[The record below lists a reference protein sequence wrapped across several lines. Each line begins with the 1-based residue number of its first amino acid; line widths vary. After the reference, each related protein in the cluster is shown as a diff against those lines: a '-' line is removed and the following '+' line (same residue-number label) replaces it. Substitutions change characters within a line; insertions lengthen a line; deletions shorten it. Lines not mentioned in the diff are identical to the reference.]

1 MPNESDL
8 LATLSVNTEK
18 EGESDGE
25 NGAKRSAAGSLGGAS
40 KRLRTI
46 NGAHETD
53 SEVMQGSLAPPAPE
67 QVMKTISVSDEQ
79 FLTLL
84 RIFYQKL
91 FPFADFYRWLGYGNI
106 DNAYFAKREW
116 SFTLASDVYI
126 RFQSFASAED
136 LKHEILRMCPVKID
150 IGAVYNLQP
159 KDKKTVLPGAFTAR
173 ERELVFD
180 IDMTDYDDVRT
191 CCSAAEIC
199 LKCWDFMTV
208 AIKILDRA
216 LRDDFGFQHLLWVYS
231 GRRGVH
237 CWVSD
242 ERARKLSVEAR
253 ASIVQFLSVVVS
265 DSTSKSNSG
274 NRNNYHVAHDDGSDD
289 DFVHAMAEDSADE
302 RDANRQTME
311 PTSDEDD
318 DDEDEEDEYR
328 TKKER
333 LDNDDSDDEHRRR
346 KKPRRP
352 NQREL
357 GEGPPA
363 VFHASLRRAYQ
374 KVLHK
379 HFTKTVLHEM
389 DSLGTRERWTKVL
402 AFVPDIELR
411 SRMDAQWKNN
421 LESSPEEVMSSI
433 DRWKMLVK
441 EMRRSRQCGNAMRDI
456 IFRYLYPR
464 LDANVSIGLNH
475 LLKSPFCVHPKTGRV
490 CVPIDPQK
498 CAEFNPLTVPTL
510 EGVVGALNVANR
522 RPENDVRDEDEEDFE
537 RTALKPYMEHFRIF
551 LKQIAES
558 TKTRLRLEQEANAKQ
573 QQMRRQAEKEN
584 RRDLTF

>member
-1 MPNESDL
+1 
-8 LATLSVNTEK
+8 
-18 EGESDGE
+18 
-25 NGAKRSAAGSLGGAS
+25 
-40 KRLRTI
+40 
-46 NGAHETD
+46 
-53 SEVMQGSLAPPAPE
+53 
-67 QVMKTISVSDEQ
+67 
-79 FLTLL
+79 
-84 RIFYQKL
+84 FYQKL
-91 FPFADFYRWLGYGNI
+91 FPFADFYRWLGYGNL

-274 NRNNYHVAHDDGSDD
+274 NRNNHHLMKVLMMS
-289 DFVHAMAEDSADE
+289 FFLCS
-302 RDANRQTME
+302 
-311 PTSDEDD
+311 
-318 DDEDEEDEYR
+318 
-328 TKKER
+328 
-333 LDNDDSDDEHRRR
+333 
-346 KKPRRP
+346 
-352 NQREL
+352 
-357 GEGPPA
+357 
-363 VFHASLRRAYQ
+363 RAYQ

-421 LESSPEEVMSSI
+421 LESSPEEVMSSV

-441 EMRRSRQCGNAMRDI
+441 EMRRSRVRTPQPSSQCGNAMRDI

-510 EGVVGALNVANR
+510 EGVVGALNMANR
-522 RPENDVRDEDEEDFE
+522 RPENDVRDEDEEGAVPLLDFE